1 MEERKFVKRLLSS
14 NSKDE
19 LLDLLS
25 IYEKFPISKKEK
37 IKNLLLKEENCDWYI
52 DFLSNEKEELIKKK
66 KISAFLLARKTF
78 GIPYDRKRV
87 KKIIE
92 TEKDLE
98 QLRYKIYE
106 AINETYNDTF
116 DEECAKRIAEKASK
130 ENRRIVCGRFSRA
143 FYIDALLLANSRLI
157 ACEKFKENL
166 NKLNEKI
173 KQLKFFPSYL
183 YTEIN
188 ELDYLLKEK
197 ETAKAQILSSLKK
210 LEKDLIDYELKLI
223 QNFNEG
229 KIENKI
235 YENDRKVI
243 DSIRKEIL
251 EFKRKIEKEKGRP
264 PIYMVFFQRIFPIDA
279 IFMGLLNELMDPFF
293 GEDPHIDELLSEG
306 GENIYVT
313 PGMKNWL
320 KVCDD
325 WIEALPAYASYEI
338 IPENGS
344 YKFKPYVQ
352 RNILEEMYRAN
363 ADSWAE
369 NINDVMLTE
378 HLQLAREFI
387 ADLFKIKYKNEDELI
402 KKLGKFKEEVSMV
415 AALIEKTYENL
426 IENIGRICEKENIL
440 RFDGLKKIIE
450 ERKDIISEI
459 PVEIKNKESFKKILQ
474 NLIKKYNLEEK
485 VKEYLENFHRKRRNL
500 PSVHVLTTLG
510 PGETEFNVKNW
521 LEEGMLLYNFI
532 KKNNLSGKVEEKR
545 KIWKENIIKV
555 GEKIV
560 KENNLE
566 SEVYKLDEKNFKEGI
581 VKILFAYPD
590 IGKEVAKLCILLI
603 NEGQNFNKD
612 NFVAKEPNE
621 IIKELPPE
629 IKEKLGTNKLT
640 EEEAEKLKNLRQE
653 LVKKYNLEKNV
664 STFLKDY
671 LHPVYSK
678 VNAQRQVITEEGLLE
693 ELNKPIYRYEAKGA
707 YKKYNLLY
715 TPSRVDLG
723 AKEVYSVR
731 DIPKWVGGIDNYS
744 ALSGKSLYSLYNIA
758 GPTVV
763 PSTRIAEFLKVGE
776 NFFSRG
782 GVFYLSL
789 TAGINL
795 DVLRFGEFEF
805 FRNQWN
811 MRGDRIVLPSGETYG
826 GFCVPKEFSL
836 LYAIII
842 SAVDK
847 ETSSKILNSF
857 GIPEKL
863 HEIVISDLRKVLA
876 WRLDFQLEIDWEGKA
891 LSYLYSKYPEYFKIY
906 GEPVYLSRLPQ
917 IALTLEKM
925 GIVIPEGEEER
936 INEFKLTYWVNKKAQ
951 GLEEINR
958 IGPFR
963 KVKLIYDLIKR
974 AREKNKYIV
983 PDDALI
989 GVMDVSYK
997 ESEVEDGR
1005 LIPVSD
1011 VRFSAGCRKLEI
1023 YSLVAEKHILLDIDP
1038 EGREIIKEIF
1048 KNFVPPADIRI
1059 VGRCTGSDILNHVPN
1074 SGLEEIKNEV
1084 LEYLYKIGLDE
1095 NLIKTNCIVY
1105 GGDIKK
1111 WVGIRERS
1119 VEEINKIYNDLK
1131 GKIHLLVI
1139 DKRGPFSSYKIAVR
1153 GVDFVDLGIPD
1164 PELLQLIDNLPEF
1177 IYLIKKD
1184 RPFSALVFADGTSGA
1199 RRPSFAYGY
1208 PNCRRKVKEL
1218 FAIEEKAVYG
1228 CLGIG
1233 KETID
1238 EWRKEMEIERSLSK
1252 ELLDSVLNES
1262 KTSFLESMKKIRNYI
1277 IKENKVDQA
1286 ILEEQQAKRIN
1297 NWNLKDKVYTETFL
1311 HLSKENNY
1319 EYFDFGKWL
1328 IFGGIFLLNGKYT
1341 KNEVENL
1348 RSEFERKL
1356 KKILKEERKPYSKKE
1371 IDFIIEKY
1379 FRPIYIPELK
1389 TKYEEISTGLAGSLK
1404 AAEIQ
1409 TQALARWQER
1419 KREYEKIKNLQK
1431 RKENYKNFDF
1441 TSLKNL
1447 ALEEIYNKAKEILG
1461 EPQRMIPPEVFG
1473 KFLAISKVYIEK
1485 LIYETKEIQEKEKLL
1500 NEIENFFNSSEIN
1513 EENYINFATLISNL
1527 PKYKENDL
1535 KFYEKVCMA
1544 LELLDISF
1552 LLELVSNCYTEN
1564 EFNTAIAKFLDRTV
1578 NSHIFDYLPYHYH
1591 RERSPYFEK
1600 LSRDLKFKFAF
1611 KFHKFLYSHL
1621 RYLVCEKTDLKY
1633 YSEEYKELYIGNI
1646 LEKKKA
1652 IGIKGETEE
1661 EIFWFHYA
1669 RIRDAVVLKYEGFGY
1684 PEIYTDVE
1692 IEDIKAN
1699 ERVNLV
1705 IVYPYGNTTV
1715 PVALQQG
1722 PKFAQNKIN
1731 LFLTAFPEVKEINDY
1746 KILQIKEGMIYLSE
1760 DELNHIREKYQKIVQ
1775 LKSDFVFLSFKNPV
1789 TAHAIFFHFTH
1800 PLRPYIDH
1808 FKIPIIQPLIWE
1820 AATHLKCELP
1830 KMLAGS
1836 GVKVPEQINW
1846 YMKDT
1851 EKFKDKAK
1859 EKIREKIK
1867 NLAKKYDTIIVK
1879 CEKESGGRKSMIL
1892 PVRENGKY
1900 LEENIDKLTDLVYEI
1915 SLTDNAVIQ
1924 EVIKSRVR
1932 QLYTR
1937 EFLENVVERF
1947 AKIGIPVL
1955 IDREPQTPLYS
1966 YFRQIV
1972 VLGKEGYKIS
1982 HHITVIST
1990 RGIANVG
1997 QGGLLYEYTDDII
2010 HPKYRKILREQITK
2024 AVYKSLE
2031 YQQKYLEKNWKFVIE
2046 EYLKIHPEFKEK
2058 VKYDEIFTDL
2068 TGFPITGIPYEMG
2081 DYMPV
2086 FLVDEFENLRY
2097 IYDEKEGKL
2106 LPLYDEKG
2114 RPTDIKIYDEDG
2126 KEIPRIDKNKKS
2138 VLIPYFD
2145 ENGNPRKIYDEDGKE
2160 IPPLI
2165 ICKIEPNPGAGLWR
2179 PHNDRLPP
2187 ERKGEGVFIIFSC
2200 LAERGKI
2207 YKEKIEKLIGNL

>member
-1 MEERKFVKRLLSS
+1 MEVKKFVKRLKETE
-14 NSKDE
+14 SKEE
-19 LLDLLS
+19 LLKLLET
-25 IYEKFPISKKEK
+25 YEDFSISKKEK
-37 IKNLLLKEENCDWYI
+37 IKNLLLKEKNGDWYI
-52 DFLSNEKEELIKKK
+52 EFLSYEKEDLLKKK
-66 KISAFLLARKTF
+66 KISAWLLARKTF
-78 GIPYDRKRV
+78 GISYDRKRV

-98 QLRYKIYE
+98 QLRNRIYE
-106 AINETYNDTF
+106 VINETYDDNQDK
-116 DEECAKRIAEKASK
+116 ECAYKISLRASN

-143 FYIDALLLANSRLI
+143 FYIDALLLANSQLI
-157 ACEKFKENL
+157 ETKNFHDSFNKIL
-166 NKLNEKI
+166 NKVEK
-173 KQLKFFPSYL
+173 LKFMPSYL

-188 ELDYLLKEK
+188 EMDYLLKEK
-197 ETAKAQILSSLKK
+197 EVAKSQILGALRKF
-210 LEKDLIDYELKLI
+210 EKDIIDYELKLI
-223 QNFNEG
+223 QKFNEG
-229 KIENKI
+229 KLKEPI
-235 YENDRKVI
+235 YKEDREII
-243 DSIRKEIL
+243 DFLRKEVL
-251 EFKRKIEKEKGRP
+251 KLKEKIEKEKGRP
-264 PIYMVFFQRIFPIDA
+264 PIYMIFFQRIFPIDA
-279 IFMGLLNELMDPFF
+279 IFMGVLNELMDPFF
-293 GEDPHIDELLSEG
+293 GEDPHIDQLLSEG

-313 PGMKNWL
+313 AGMKNWL
-320 KVCDD
+320 KICDD

-338 IPENGS
+338 IPEDGS
-344 YKFKPYVQ
+344 YKFKPFVQ

-363 ADSWAE
+363 AENWAE
-369 NINDVMLTE
+369 NINDVMMTE
-378 HLQLAREFI
+378 HIQLAREFI
-387 ADLFKIKYKNEDELI
+387 ASLLNIKFKDEDDLIEKINRKNL
-402 KKLGKFKEEVSMV
+402 KEEVAICGS
-415 AALIEKTYENL
+415 LIEKIYEDSV
-426 IENIGRICEKENIL
+426 EKIGRICEKENIL
-440 RFDGLKKIIE
+440 RYDALKKLIEEEEGIIGEISNSYHKKKLLLKKIL
-450 ERKDIISEI
+450 
-459 PVEIKNKESFKKILQ
+459 KEFVD
-474 NLIKKYNLEEK
+474 KYNLEER
-485 VKEYLENFHRKRRNL
+485 VKEYYKNVERKRRKL

-521 LEEGMLLYNFI
+521 LEEGMLLYNFL
-532 KKNNLSGKVEEKR
+532 KRNNLLEKVENRR
-545 KIWKENIIKV
+545 KIWRENITKI

-581 VKILFAYPD
+581 IKVLFAYPE
-590 IGKEVAKLCILLI
+590 IGKEVAKLAILLI
-603 NEGQNFNKD
+603 NEGENINDENFS
-612 NFVAKEPNE
+612 VKEPEE
-621 IIKELPPE
+621 IIKELSPE
-629 IKEKLGTNKLT
+629 IAEKLNTNKLS
-640 EEEAEKLKNLRQE
+640 EEEAEYLKNLRQKLIE
-653 LVKKYNLEKNV
+653 KYNLEKNV
-664 STFLKDY
+664 YTFLKDY
-671 LHPVYSK
+671 LHPIYSK
-678 VNAQRQVITEEGLLE
+678 LNAQRQIIVEEGLLE
-693 ELNKPIYRYEAKGA
+693 KLNEPIYRYEAKGP

-731 DIPKWVGGIDNYS
+731 DIPKWVGGIDNHS
-744 ALSGKSLYSLYNIA
+744 ALAGKSLYSLYNIA
-758 GPTVV
+758 GPTVI
-763 PSTRIAEFLKVGE
+763 PSTRTAEFLKVGE

-842 SAVDK
+842 AAVDK
-847 ETSSKILNSF
+847 ETSGKILSSF

-863 HEIVISDLRKVLA
+863 QSVVIEDMRKILS
-876 WRLDFQLEIDWEGKA
+876 WRMDYQLEIDWEGKA
-891 LSYLYSKYPEYFKIY
+891 LSYLYSRYPEYFKIS
-906 GEPVYLSRLPQ
+906 GSPSYLSRLPQ

-936 INEFKLTYWVNKKAQ
+936 TNEFQLTYWVNKKAQ

-963 KVKLIYDLIKR
+963 KVKLIYDLVKK
-974 AREKNKYIV
+974 AREKNPFV
-983 PDDALI
+983 VGDEDLI

-997 ESEVEDGR
+997 ESEIEEGR

-1038 EGREIIKEIF
+1038 EGRKIIKEMF

-1059 VGRCTGSDILNHVPN
+1059 VGKCTGSDILNHVPN
-1074 SGLEEIKNEV
+1074 SGLEEIKNKV
-1084 LEYLYKIGLDE
+1084 YEYLYKIGFDE
-1095 NLIKTNCIVY
+1095 NLIKTNCIIY

-1119 VEEINKIYNDLK
+1119 YEEINKIYNDLK

-1139 DKRGPFSSYKIAVR
+1139 DKRGPFSSYRFAVR

-1177 IYLIKKD
+1177 LYLIKKD

-1199 RRPSFAYGY
+1199 RRPSFAYNN

-1218 FAIEEKAVYG
+1218 FAIEEKAIYG

-1233 KETID
+1233 RETI
-1238 EWRKEMEIERSLSK
+1238 ENWKKEMEKERGLSE
-1252 ELLDSVLNES
+1252 ELLNSLMNES
-1262 KTSFLESMKKIRNYI
+1262 KQGLIDALLKIRKYI
-1277 IKENKVDQA
+1277 IDENKVDQA
-1286 ILEEQQAKRIN
+1286 LSEEQQSKRIN
-1297 NWNLKDKVYTETFL
+1297 TWGLKDKFYTETFIA
-1311 HLSKENNY
+1311 LSKEDSWK
-1319 EYFDFGKWL
+1319 YFDFGKWL
-1328 IFGGIFLLNGKYT
+1328 IFGGMFLLNGKYT
-1341 KNEVENL
+1341 KREMEDL
-1348 RSEFERKL
+1348 RVQFEKKL
-1356 KKILKEERKPYSKKE
+1356 KKVLGDKNRNCFEKKD
-1371 IDFIIEKY
+1371 IDFIVENY

-1419 KREYEKIKNLQK
+1419 KREFEKIKNIQRK
-1431 RKENYKNFDF
+1431 RESYKSFDISTF
-1441 TSLKNL
+1441 KNL
-1447 ALEEIYNKAKEILG
+1447 SSEEIYKEAKNILG
-1461 EPQRMIPPEVFG
+1461 NPEQPISPENFG
-1473 KFLAISKVYIEK
+1473 KFLAISKLYIEK
-1485 LIYETKEIQEKEKLL
+1485 LVQNINIEEKISNQIESFFESAEIKEED
-1500 NEIENFFNSSEIN
+1500 
-1513 EENYINFATLISNL
+1513 YISFATTLANL
-1527 PKYKENDL
+1527 PEFKENDL
-1535 KFYEKVCMA
+1535 QFYEKVCMA
-1544 LELLDISF
+1544 LELIDIVF
-1552 LLELVSNCYTEN
+1552 LLELTLNCFNEN
-1564 EFNTAIAKFLDRTV
+1564 EYNASIAKFLDRTV

-1600 LSRDLKFKFAF
+1600 LPREIKFKFAY

-1621 RYLVCEKTDLKY
+1621 RYLVCEKTSLKNY
-1633 YSEEYKELYIGNI
+1633 PEEYKDLYVGDI
-1646 LEKKKA
+1646 LNNKPA
-1652 IGIKGETEE
+1652 IGVKGDTPE

-1669 RIRDAVVLKYEGFGY
+1669 RIRDVVVLKYEGFGY
-1684 PEIYTDVE
+1684 PEIFTD
-1692 IEDIKAN
+1692 IEPDDLKTDKRINVA
-1699 ERVNLV
+1699 
-1705 IVYPYGNTTV
+1705 IIYPYGNTTV
-1715 PVALQQG
+1715 PVALEQG
-1722 PKFAQNKIN
+1722 PKFAQNSIN
-1731 LFLTAFPEVKEINDY
+1731 LFISAFPTIKEIN
-1746 KILQIKEGMIYLSE
+1746 KNKVLMITEGMIYPDLDELEQLRKKYGKLSE
-1760 DELNHIREKYQKIVQ
+1760 IQSNFI
-1775 LKSDFVFLSFKNPV
+1775 FVTFKKPV
-1789 TAHAIFFHFTH
+1789 LIYAIFFHFTH

-1808 FKIPIIQPLIWE
+1808 LKIPIIQPLIWE

-1830 KMLAGS
+1830 KMLKGS

-1846 YMKDT
+1846 YMEDT
-1851 EKFKDKAK
+1851 KRLKEKAK

-1867 NLAKKYDTIIVK
+1867 TLAKEYNTIIVK

-1892 PVRENGKY
+1892 PVREDGKY
-1900 LEENIDKLTDLVYEI
+1900 IEDNINKLTDLVYEI

-1924 EVIKSRVR
+1924 EVIPSRVR

-1955 IDREPQTPLYS
+1955 IDKEPQTPLYS

-1972 VLGKEGYKIS
+1972 VLGKDGYKIS

-2010 HPKYRKILREQITK
+2010 NPKYRKTLREQITR

-2031 YQQKYLEKNWKFVIE
+2031 YQQKYLEKNWKFVLE
-2046 EYLKIHPEFKEK
+2046 EYLKIHPEFKDK
-2058 VKYDEIFTDL
+2058 VKYEDIFSDF

-2086 FLVDEFENLRY
+2086 FLIDEFENLKY
-2097 IYDEKEGKL
+2097 VYDEKEGKL
-2106 LPLYDEKG
+2106 IPLYDKNG
-2114 RPTDIKIYDEDG
+2114 FPTDIKIYDENG
-2126 KEIPRIDKNKKS
+2126 KEIPRIDKNKKP

-2145 ENGNPRKIYDEDGKE
+2145 ENGNPRKIYDENGKE
-2160 IPPLI
+2160 IPSLV

-2207 YKEKIEKLIGNL
+2207 YKEKIEKIL